1 MPAKSPSTTTINHG
15 DDRCVLCGYRSDG
28 SFADRIRHLRGSH
41 PDYARGLLL
50 RLVAPVALVGIV
62 GLLAVLHAPI
72 WSYLVAL
79 GVAALLVTVGIITA
93 RRDPSRTSKLP
104 NFAQMLR
111 SGGLRFVLFG
121 VAGVVLL
128 ILSRR

>member
-1 MPAKSPSTTTINHG
+1 MRAKGPSTTRVND
-15 DDRCVLCGYRSDG
+15 DDRCTLCGYRSDG

-50 RLVAPVALVGIV
+50 RLVAPIALVGIV
-62 GLLAVLHAPI
+62 GFLAVLHAPT
-72 WSYLVAL
+72 WSYIMALGAAVLLVAL
-79 GVAALLVTVGIITA
+79 GIITA

-104 NFAQMLR
+104 NPWQMLR

-121 VAGVVLL
+121 IAGVVLL

>member
-1 MPAKSPSTTTINHG
+1 MRAKAPSATTVND
-15 DDRCVLCGYRSDG
+15 DDRCTLCGYRSDG

-41 PDYARGLLL
+41 RDYARGLFL
-50 RLVAPVALVGIV
+50 RLVAPIALVGIV
-62 GLLAVLHAPI
+62 GLLAVVHAPA
-72 WSYLVAL
+72 WSYFAAL
-79 GVAALLVTVGIITA
+79 GVAVLLVTVGIITA

-104 NFAQMLR
+104 NLGQMLR